1 MNPLLVAALVVLGL
15 ALLVLGWWLVWTA
28 RRLDRLH
35 HRLDLAHASLETQLQ
50 RRAGVATELGLAGAL
65 DPASSLLVVDAA
77 AAARLG
83 PDGLPPEGE
92 DAQSRLS
99 LALRLVL
106 PDDEDGVALLDGVR
120 EQPGG
125 AALVDELGAACRKV
139 ELARRFHND
148 QVIASRALRSR
159 RRVRL
164 LRLAGRAPQPR
175 TVDLD
180 DRPPAVLATLAGSRV
195 ALAEGGRPDEDAAP
209 TP

>member
-1 MNPLLVAALVVLGL
+1 MNPLLVAGLV
-15 ALLVLGWWLVWTA
+15 LLVLLVLVLAWWLTWTA
-28 RRLDRLH
+28 RRLDSLH
-35 HRLDLAHASLETQLQ
+35 HRLDLALSSLETQLQ

-99 LALRLVL
+99 LALRLVF
-106 PDDEDGVALLDGVR
+106 PDDEDGAALLDDVR
-120 EQPGG
+120 ARQGG
-125 AALVDELGAACRKV
+125 AELVAELGAACRKV

-148 QVIASRALRSR
+148 QVIAARALRSR
-159 RRVRL
+159 RRVRM
-164 LRLAGRAPQPR
+164 LRLAGRAPEPR

-180 DRPPAVLATLAGSRV
+180 DRAPAVLASLAGARV
-195 ALAEGGRPDEDAAP
+195 AIAEGGRPGEDDDP